1 MKRILVLGA
10 VLLLSVFGVVACGD
24 DDESQ
29 ATAEE
34 NLCASLEGF
43 SAALANVQGVQLLNP
58 DANQATRPV
67 RGARATW
74 SGVQAAAQDVQ
85 EADVNALNSAVD
97 DLESAAQDLPS
108 GSRPAQIRQA
118 LQPQLTAVYTAFN
131 EMYDGLECS
140 TRELLSRLG
149 CSRLTAQQIVRR
161 RVWTPR
167 RHAGFGQA
175 GARIRTGDLPL
186 TRRPVADNLPQH
198 EPACSSIGRMSPDV
212 RRKSGRAHGADRR
225 EAGSRTGVVPAPS
238 SSAGAAAGATAVLLL
253 LLPAARRTATSR
265 EVCSSA
271 CRAASW
277 RKSSAPA
284 A

>member
-1 MKRILVLGA
+1 MKRILVLGG

-58 DANQATRPV
+58 DANQANTSVKR
-67 RGARATW
+67 ARATW

-85 EADVNALNSAVD
+85 EADANALSSAVN

-108 GSRPAQIRQA
+108 GSTPAQIRQA

-140 TRELLSRLG
+140 TRNS
-149 CSRLTAQQIVRR
+149 
-161 RVWTPR
+161 
-167 RHAGFGQA
+167 
-175 GARIRTGDLPL
+175 
-186 TRRPVADNLPQH
+186 
-198 EPACSSIGRMSPDV
+198 
-212 RRKSGRAHGADRR
+212 
-225 EAGSRTGVVPAPS
+225 
-238 SSAGAAAGATAVLLL
+238 
-253 LLPAARRTATSR
+253 
-265 EVCSSA
+265 
-271 CRAASW
+271 
-277 RKSSAPA
+277 
-284 A
+284 